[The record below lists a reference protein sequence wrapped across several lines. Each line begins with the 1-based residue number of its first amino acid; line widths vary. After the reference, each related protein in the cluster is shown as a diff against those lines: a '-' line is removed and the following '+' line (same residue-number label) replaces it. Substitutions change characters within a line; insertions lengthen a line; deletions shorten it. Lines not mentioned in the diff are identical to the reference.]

1 MRRSGGMASVRAAS
15 AGGVCA
21 KAQECGGDHPDSY
34 LVLQYLSLGS
44 GDGRGYSLLKK
55 GDAQGVADRP
65 VLCHSPPCPAGLCL
79 SPREGQSTTKGS
91 GGVSCLHCMTVIL

>member
-1 MRRSGGMASVRAAS
+1 MGWHQLELPLLVGCVQKLRNVEEIT
-15 AGGVCA
+15 
-21 KAQECGGDHPDSY
+21 QTLY